1 MKGEY
6 ETDVSLYPDGT
17 LSVRVWSVAMQPPH
31 YSGKWKFGKDVLHF
45 DIYGK
50 QYDFKLKSI
59 EDALW
64 DFEINDKGFCLVVHT
79 DSYVELKKL
88 RSLY

>member
-1 MKGEY
+1 
-6 ETDVSLYPDGT
+6 
-17 LSVRVWSVAMQPPH
+17 MQPPH